1 MTYDD
6 KLKLAAELRA
16 NTHLATGIPEFS
28 RASVRATKVNHYLP
42 GGEHKSMVPVKPP
55 GGEDL
60 SFLNPAQL
68 KRARKRKAA

>member
-1 MTYDD
+1 MTYTE
-6 KLKLAAELRA
+6 KLALAAELRA
-16 NTHLATGIPEFS
+16 GTGLADGLPEFS
-28 RASVRATKVNHYLP
+28 RASVRATKVNAYLP

-68 KRARKRKAA
+68 KRARKGKAA